1 MRDSDEVKED
11 LFRSCKQKL
20 MEKVVFDSLKA
31 QIMIRTKIIAGKGW
45 EPSNLACFRAKN
57 SLSQLGPVFVGLQY
71 SSKLQ
76 GSEVQGGGDEEEVGG
91 A

>member
-1 MRDSDEVKED
+1 MRDSDEVKEE

-45 EPSNLACFRAKN
+45 EPSNLACLFSCKN
-57 SLSQLGPVFVGLQY
+57 FFVAT
-71 SSKLQ
+71 
-76 GSEVQGGGDEEEVGG
+76 G
-91 A
+91 ASVCWVAIFIQTARK

>member
-1 MRDSDEVKED
+1 MRDSDEVKQE

-45 EPSNLACFRAKN
+45 EPSNLAFVFVQEI
-57 SLSQLGPVFVGLQY
+57 SLSQLGPVFVLQY

-76 GSEVQGGGDEEEVGG
+76 GSEVQGGGDEAEVGG

>member
-1 MRDSDEVKED
+1 MRDSEKVKEA

-45 EPSNLACFRAKN
+45 EPSNLACLFSCKKFLCRN
-57 SLSQLGPVFVGLQY
+57 WGQCLLGCNIHPNC
-71 SSKLQ
+71 K
-76 GSEVQGGGDEEEVGG
+76 EVKFKEEGMRRR
-91 A
+91 